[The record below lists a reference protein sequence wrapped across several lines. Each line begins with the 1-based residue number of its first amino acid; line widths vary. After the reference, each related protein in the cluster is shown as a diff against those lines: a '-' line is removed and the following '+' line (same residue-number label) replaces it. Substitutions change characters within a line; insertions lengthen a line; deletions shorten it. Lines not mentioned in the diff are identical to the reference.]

1 MAERKT
7 WWWVRQ
13 AGLIILGSF
22 YLYFGIRMLIGAYTL
37 DNPLSFIM
45 TFFASNLIILISA
58 VLIVGFVY
66 RLIVVIRQPEEDPMH
81 EEHYT
86 DPVDDE
92 IEPD

>member
-7 WWWVRQ
+7 WWWIRQ
-13 AGLIILGSF
+13 AGLIILGGF

-66 RLIVVIRQPEEDPMH
+66 RLIVVIRQPEENPKSEAPDSDPA
-81 EEHYT
+81 
-86 DPVDDE
+86 DDE
-92 IEPD
+92 IEPG